1 MGSKSLTPN
10 RITYSVPDAVKE
22 LYYRF
27 NIVRI
32 VNGQTLEEAIT
43 QLVRAEVARAEQTL
57 KTHWVR
63 WDQFEKEMSAAGFP
77 VNRVTM
83 WKYADREPFKQFVKT
98 DGVNTLW
105 DIDSFLQ
112 HYRGE

>member
-1 MGSKSLTPN
+1 MGSKSLKPN
-10 RITYSVPDAVKE
+10 RITFPVPDDVKD
-22 LYYRF
+22 LYERF

-32 VNGQTLEEAIT
+32 VNGQTLEKAVT
-43 QLVRAEVARAEQTL
+43 QLIRAEVARAEQIL

-63 WDQFEKEMSAAGFP
+63 WDQFEKEMSAAGFT

-83 WKYADREPFKQFVKT
+83 WNYSTKEPFKNFIKT